1 MISIALF
8 LRANLT
14 AKAVMPLV
22 DAVPATIKP
31 TVAKQNGH
39 IIHLLVAGV
48 ATMPLLVG
56 LTGEEE

>member
-8 LRANLT
+8 LQANLT
-14 AKAVMPLV
+14 AKAVMPPV

-39 IIHLLVAGV
+39 IVHLLVAGFCRF
-48 ATMPLLVG
+48 L
-56 LTGEEE
+56 